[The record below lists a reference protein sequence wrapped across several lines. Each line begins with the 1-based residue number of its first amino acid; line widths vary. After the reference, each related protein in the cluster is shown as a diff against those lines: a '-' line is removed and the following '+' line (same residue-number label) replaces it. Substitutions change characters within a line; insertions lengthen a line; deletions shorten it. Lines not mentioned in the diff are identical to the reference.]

1 MTASPPTLS
10 AADFAAKWRD
20 NARRE
25 RASSQEH
32 FIDLCRLLGVPTPN
46 EGDPGGESYSFE
58 AGAER
63 TSTGRQGWAD
73 VWRRGCFGWEYKG
86 AHADLAAAYRQ
97 LLDYRE
103 DLENPPALV
112 VSDMDLIEVHT
123 NFTGTRPEVHRI
135 TLDDLA
141 AGDERTAEALR
152 VLRAVMLDPE
162 ALRPQQTP
170 DEITEVAAARFAE
183 IARSMRER
191 GYHPETVAHH
201 LNRIVFCLFAEDARL
216 LPERILT
223 GMIESRRADPEEF
236 TRGLSELFRLM
247 SDRAAGR
254 FFGNER
260 VEWFDGGLFDGAE
273 VIPCTR
279 DELDAMHEAALLD
292 WSRVEPAILGTLF
305 ERGLDPE
312 KRGQLGAHYTDHA
325 KIMMVVEPVV
335 LDPLRREFAALRERI
350 EELAAGRAPSALT
363 LEGRRRERLPDWER
377 RAEAEWRAF
386 LERLRAVR
394 VLDPACGSGNFLYV
408 TLRLLKDLEE
418 QAIRWGGERL
428 RVPGEFPRLDPHN
441 VLGIEL
447 NPYAKELA
455 GVSIWIGHI
464 QWMLD
469 HGYGSPRDPVLQPL
483 DNIELRDA
491 ILARDAE
498 GFPIPATWPA
508 AEFVVGNP
516 PFLGAKLLRRHLGN
530 DYVEALFDVWGSDV
544 AGMGDLCCYWHELAR
559 RQVAAGVSK
568 RVGLLATNSIR
579 GGGSRQTLERIK
591 ESGDIFMAWSDEP
604 WVVEGAA
611 VRVSIVAQ
619 DDGSEADRQLDGE
632 AAREIHSDLTT
643 GPDLATAQR
652 LPENAG
658 VSYVADVKGGK
669 FDIPGSRAREMLLQP
684 TNINGRPNE
693 DVVFPWVNGLD
704 ATRRPRDMFIIDFG
718 VMPEADA
725 APYEVPFEYVEEH
738 VQPAR
743 SKVRRKAYRERW
755 WQHVEPQMKM
765 RELVAPLSRFIA
777 TPTLAKHRLFVWLSA
792 PTLPDHQLI
801 VVAREDDYT
810 FGVLHSR
817 AHELWSLRMGT
828 WLGVEERPALHA
840 DDDVRDVPLPVA
852 ARHAGRGA
860 DGAAAR
866 AARRHRRGGA
876 GAGRGAAALAQP
888 AGAGARGAGRAALAA
903 PAPAPGRRG
912 RRARAAPPHADEP
925 LQRPPGL
932 ALPPP
937 RRPRQRRLRRLRLA
951 GVRRAGGAGGGG
963 AAGAAAGAQSWGGV
977 GAGSEPGHSN
987 RVASTSNNIA
997 AAVALTVYFATCSL
1011 STRC

>member
-1 MTASPPTLS
+1 MTADRPTLP
-10 AADFAAKWRD
+10 AGAFAAQWRES
-20 NARRE
+20 ARRE

-73 VWRRGCFGWEYKG
+73 VWKRGRFGWEYKG

-141 AGDERTAEALR
+141 EGGERTAEALR

-162 ALRPQQTP
+162 ALRPEQTP
-170 DEITEVAAARFAE
+170 DEITELAAARFAA
-183 IARSMRER
+183 IARSMRDR
-191 GYHPETVAHH
+191 GYHPEAVAHH
-201 LNRIVFCLFAEDARL
+201 LNRVVFCLFAEDARL

-236 TRGLSELFRLM
+236 ARGLAELFRLM

-305 ERGLDPE
+305 ERGLDPD

-325 KIMMVVEPVV
+325 KIMLVVEPVV
-335 LDPLRREFAALRERI
+335 LDPLRREFAAMRKRV

-363 LEGRRRERLPDWER
+363 LEGRRRERLPGWER

-469 HGYGSPRDPVLQPL
+469 HGYGFPRDPVLEPL

-491 ILARDAE
+491 ILAHDAE
-498 GFPIPATWPA
+498 GFPIPATWPE

-516 PFLGAKLLRRHLGN
+516 PFLGDKVQRPALG
-530 DYVEALFDVWGSDV
+530 DEYLEALREAWEGAVPGG
-544 AGMGDLCCYWHELAR
+544 ADLVCYWHELAR
-559 RQVAAGVSK
+559 VQIAVGVTK
-568 RVGLLATNSIR
+568 RAGLLATNSVR
-579 GGGSRQTLERIK
+579 GGANRTTLDRVK

-604 WVVEGAA
+604 WIVEGAA

-619 DDGSEADRQLDGE
+619 DDGSETERALDGE
-632 AAREIHSDLTT
+632 AVSIINADLTS
-643 GPDLATAQR
+643 GVDLTHAAR
-652 LPENAG
+652 LPENVG
-658 VSYVADVKGGK
+658 VSFIGDQKSGA
-669 FDIPGSRAREMLLQP
+669 FDIPGDLARDMLRQP
-684 TNINGRPNE
+684 ANVNGRPNA
-693 DVVFPWVNGLD
+693 DVVVPWVNGLD
-704 ATRRPRDMFIIDFG
+704 LARRPRDMFIVDFG
-718 VMPEADA
+718 TSMSEVDA
-725 APYEVPFEYVEEH
+725 AHYESPFSYIEEH
-738 VQPAR
+738 VRPIRVRNRETIAR
-743 SKVRRKAYRERW
+743 RRW
-755 WQHVEPQMKM
+755 WLHQRPRPEM
-765 RELVAPLSRFIA
+765 RAAVDPLRRYIA
-777 TPTLAKHRLFVWLSA
+777 TPRLAKHRLFVWLKA
-792 PTLPDHQLI
+792 PTLPDSQI
-801 VVAREDDYT
+801 VAIAREGDYA

-828 WLGVEERPALHA
+828 WLGVGNDPRYTPTTTFETFPFPWPLDTPDEALTA
-840 DDDVRDVPLPVA
+840 RQRGQRDA
-852 ARHAGRGA
+852 I
-860 DGAAAR
+860 GAAAR
-866 AARRHRRGGA
+866 ALDEARRRWLNPPELVREEPDVLPSLPPRLLPADDAAERELRRRTLTNLYNA
-876 GAGRGAAALAQP
+876 RPAWLSHLHAALDTAVFAAYGWP
-888 AGAGARGAGRAALAA
+888 ESDAPSELGEEELLGRL
-903 PAPAPGRRG
+903 
-912 RRARAAPPHADEP
+912 
-925 LQRPPGL
+925 LGL
-932 ALPPP
+932 NL
-937 RRPRQRRLRRLRLA
+937 
-951 GVRRAGGAGGGG
+951 GRAGG
-963 AAGAAAGAQSWGGV
+963 S
-977 GAGSEPGHSN
+977 
-987 RVASTSNNIA
+987 
-997 AAVALTVYFATCSL
+997 
-1011 STRC
+1011 STRVL

>member
-1 MTASPPTLS
+1 MTADRTTLS

-20 NARRE
+20 NPRRE

-46 EGDPGGESYSFE
+46 EGDPGGESYTFE

-63 TSTGRQGWAD
+63 TSTGRKGWAD

-123 NFTGTRPEVHRI
+123 NFTGTRPEVHRV

-162 ALRPQQTP
+162 ALRPEQTP
-170 DEITEVAAARFAE
+170 DEITELAAARFAA
-183 IARSMRER
+183 IARSMRDR
-191 GYHPETVAHH
+191 GYHPEAVAHH
-201 LNRIVFCLFAEDARL
+201 LNRVVFCLFAEDARL

-223 GMIESRRADPEEF
+223 GMIESRRADPDEF

-305 ERGLDPE
+305 ERGLDPD

-325 KIMMVVEPVV
+325 KIMLVVEPVV
-335 LDPLRREFAALRERI
+335 LDPLRREFAAMRERV
-350 EELAAGRAPSALT
+350 EELAAGREPSALT
-363 LEGRRRERLPDWER
+363 LEGRRRERLPPWER
-377 RAEAEWRAF
+377 DAEAEWRAF

-428 RVPGEFPRLDPHN
+428 RSPGEFPRLDPHN

-455 GVSIWIGHI
+455 GVAIWIGHI

-469 HGYGSPRDPVLQPL
+469 HGYGFPRDPVLQPL

-491 ILARDAE
+491 ILARNAE

-516 PFLGAKLLRRHLGN
+516 PFLGARRLRRSLG
-530 DYVEALFDVWGSDV
+530 DEYVEALFGAWDRAV
-544 AGMGDLCCYWHELAR
+544 ARQADYVCYWHELAR
-559 RQVAAGVSK
+559 RQIEAGLS
-568 RVGLLATNSIR
+568 RRAGLLATNSIGDAQNR
-579 GGGSRQTLERIK
+579 GVLQRI
-591 ESGDIFMAWSDEP
+591 EQSGQIFMAWSDEP
-604 WVVEGAA
+604 WVLDGAA
-611 VRVSIVAQ
+611 VRISIVAQ
-619 DDGSEADRQLDGE
+619 DDGSEDHRTLDGE
-632 AAREIHSDLTT
+632 TVATINLDLTT
-643 GPDLATAQR
+643 GIDLTVAQR
-652 LPENAG
+652 LSENLDLAFQG
-658 VSYVADVKGGK
+658 IKKTGPFELTGD
-669 FDIPGSRAREMLLQP
+669 FAREFLRQP
-684 TNINGRPNE
+684 TNINGRTNA
-693 DVVFPWVNGLD
+693 DVVVPWMNGLD
-704 ATRRPRDMFIIDFG
+704 ITRRPRDMFIVDFG
-718 VMPEADA
+718 TRMTESDA
-725 APYEVPFEYVEEH
+725 AAYEAPFSYIEEH
-738 VQPAR
+738 VRPIR
-743 SKVRRKAYRERW
+743 SKNRLKAAREQW
-755 WQHVEPQMKM
+755 WLHQWPRPVM
-765 RELVAPLSRFIA
+765 RAALQPLRRFIGTA
-777 TPTLAKHRLFVWLSA
+777 IVSKHRLFKWLSS
-792 PTLPDHQLI
+792 PTLPDGALTI
-801 VVAREDDYT
+801 IAREDDYAL
-810 FGVLHSR
+810 GVLHSR
-817 AHELWSLRMGT
+817 AHELWSLRLGT
-828 WLGVEERPALHA
+828 TLEDRPSYTPTSTFETFPFPWPLDTPDEALTA
-840 DDDVRDVPLPVA
+840 RQRGQRDA
-852 ARHAGRGA
+852 IGE
-860 DGAAAR
+860 AAR
-866 AARRHRRGGA
+866 ALDEARRRWLNPPELVREEPDVLPSLPPRLLPAGEAAERELRRRTLTNLYNARPAWLSHLHTALDTAVFAAYGWPESVSPSELGEEELLGRLLAVNLERGG
-876 GAGRGAAALAQP
+876 G
-888 AGAGARGAGRAALAA
+888 
-903 PAPAPGRRG
+903 
-912 RRARAAPPHADEP
+912 
-925 LQRPPGL
+925 
-932 ALPPP
+932 
-937 RRPRQRRLRRLRLA
+937 
-951 GVRRAGGAGGGG
+951 
-963 AAGAAAGAQSWGGV
+963 
-977 GAGSEPGHSN
+977 
-987 RVASTSNNIA
+987 
-997 AAVALTVYFATCSL
+997 
-1011 STRC
+1011 